1 MHKTALNNASASLF
15 EASGRSGKDLFKMR
29 ALFIPLLLVLF
40 LLPTAGYCQSGQ
52 NFKVLTAG
60 LVQPEKE
67 IRPGG
72 RQEFT
77 LKIELHD
84 NWHINS
90 SKPDNPYLIPSQLKL
105 AAGSQFRLEDVEYP
119 EAVQYSFSF
128 SDSPVSVYEGTF
140 HISAVISASKDAEKG
155 AYELPLRF
163 IYQPCRKDT
172 CLAPESTEQILSL
185 KVAEAGS
192 DLSLQPDRQNSK
204 GDLVRRMES
213 YGVLLSLL
221 LVFIGGLALNLTPC
235 VYPIIPVTISY
246 FGSQSEGRTGR
257 LFVLGLLYVA
267 GMSVTYSL
275 IGVITA
281 LTGALFGALL
291 QHPAVILF
299 IAAIFVL
306 LSLSMFGFYEF
317 KLPDSLV
324 ARAGGSR
331 SGFLGALFMGLTMGI
346 IAAPCIGPLVLGL
359 VAYVAAKGDPLYGF
373 FLFFFLSL
381 GLGLPYL
388 FLALFSGKIQRLP
401 GSGQWMEGVKHIF
414 GLVLLAMAVYF
425 VSPLL
430 PESAGLFALP
440 VFGIIAALYLIFFD
454 KTANHIYGFKLIKII
469 FCALLISASAYALIS
484 EDRYRADWPEF
495 SAAAF
500 EKALENNRKMVI
512 VFYADWCIPCRELKK
527 HTLSDPRV
535 IDKLKGFKVFQVNL
549 TRAEDPKTSRIQRRF
564 EVRGVPTII
573 LINSGGEKT
582 ERIAG
587 MIEPRPFMDAL
598 SGVE

>member
-1 MHKTALNNASASLF
+1 MLKILAPIIL
-15 EASGRSGKDLFKMR
+15 
-29 ALFIPLLLVLF
+29 LLLVLL
-40 LLPTAGYCQSGQ
+40 LLPAAGYCQSGQ
-52 NFKVLTAG
+52 NFDVLTAG
-60 LVQPEKE
+60 IVEPEKE

-90 SKPDNPYLIPSQLKL
+90 NKPENPYLIPSQLKL
-105 AAGSQFRLEDVEYP
+105 AAGSRFRLEDVKYP
-119 EAVQYSFSF
+119 KTVKYNFSF

-140 HISAVISASKDAEKG
+140 NISAVIDASKDAEKG
-155 AYELPLRF
+155 VYELPLRF

-172 CLAPESTEQILSL
+172 CLAPESTKQVLSL
-185 KVAEAGS
+185 KVTEGSQRSGRTATSAEAESGL
-192 DLSLQPDRQNSK
+192 DLRPGRQNGK
-204 GDLVRRMES
+204 GDFFRRMES
-213 YGVLLSLL
+213 YGVLLSLV

-235 VYPIIPVTISY
+235 VYPIIPITISY
-246 FGSQSEGRTGR
+246 FGVQSEGRTGR

-267 GMSVTYSL
+267 GISVTYSL

-281 LTGALFGALL
+281 LTGALFGGLL
-291 QHPAVILF
+291 QHPAVILS
-299 IAAIFVL
+299 IAVIFVL

-331 SGFLGALFMGLTMGI
+331 SGYFGALFMGLTLGI

-388 FLALFSGKIQRLP
+388 FLALFSGKIKRLP

-425 VSPLL
+425 SAPLL
-430 PESAGLFALP
+430 PGDLASFALP
-440 VFGIIAALYLIFFD
+440 VFGVLAALYLLFFD

-469 FCALLISASAYALIS
+469 FCAMLISASVYGFVS
-484 EDRYRADWPEF
+484 KDRARADWPEF
-495 SAAAF
+495 SVAAF
-500 EKALENNRKMVI
+500 ERAVENNRKMVI
-512 VFYADWCIPCRELKK
+512 VFYAEWCIPCRELKK

-535 IDKLKGFKVFQVNL
+535 IGKLREFKVFQVNL
-549 TRAEDPKTSRIQRRF
+549 TRADDPETRRIQRRF

-573 LINSGGEKT
+573 LINSRGKNA
-582 ERIAG
+582 ERIVG
-587 MIEPRPFMDAL
+587 MIEPRDFMEAL